1 MRKKR
6 TAIYMT
12 VNKVL
17 VRLDQRA
24 NLIGDEMLRNA
35 RAKERA
41 WFSSTSVIDLTD
53 RPRGEKASSKF
64 CERLVKCF

>member
-24 NLIGDEMLRNA
+24 NLIGVEILRNA
-35 RAKERA
+35 RGYRENA
-41 WFSSTSVIDLTD
+41 L
-53 RPRGEKASSKF
+53 
-64 CERLVKCF
+64 LVCQGYSFDGMVREG